1 MSSPEA
7 ATEVTEVKLERNG
20 QGFVMITCSQ
30 DPHFVSN
37 FDEIKDEV
45 AAKAG
50 VNVDDPD
57 GSRFLD
63 KVKCNISMV
72 PISSVN
78 ILIKS
83 AVLVFH
89 SFKLLRPLLLI

>member
-1 MSSPEA
+1 MTSPEA

-20 QGFVMITCSQ
+20 QGFVMTTCSQ

-37 FDEIKDEV
+37 FDEIKEEV

-50 VNVDDPD
+50 INVDDPN
-57 GSRFLD
+57 GACFAD
-63 KVKCNISMV
+63 KVSCNNILIV
-72 PISSVN
+72 QISSVEY
-78 ILIKS
+78 S
-83 AVLVFH
+83 PAVLVFR